1 MPKNVERNAEQKQ
14 AERNLKLQALERL
27 LAGAGVDPEQDRS
40 FKSIKTR
47 LPGREEQYYSMLDE
61 AAKLVRLMKDPNA
74 TAEDLG
80 ANFDML
86 AGETAKYL
94 RGKEQSGAKQPE
106 DFTRA
111 LDLLAISRD
120 GGSRTGEI
128 AGSALTEAN
137 IKRPSAER
145 VDLKDYGA
153 HRVLG
158 VAKPPEPA
166 REGLDPER
174 NRTVEALERMLTGA
188 AVDVTSD
195 SARTLTERHK
205 GRSRGYVNM
214 LDEAASLCRTLK
226 DPNATPEELQN
237 AGMQLYNF
245 CGQYMRGKEKVRAT
259 EEGRVSFDRALDLM
273 AIAYEYV
280 DEPRK
285 REIEQKFSEVNAARG
300 LTDKPT
306 DPHYV
311 KLENYGVKR
320 IEGAVKAWEREEQ
333 LKRQLK
339 DCAARLKAKPG
350 AAAEELLE
358 RQQSCAMELM
368 VMRASYAPHEAVDPA
383 KLKSETKRLLD
394 NKDLV
399 DFLNENP
406 DLKKSPKLQQQV
418 VAGFLWSGGQLPF
431 VVKGS
436 EADIEAAVKSHNQKI
451 IATPKGWERSL

>member
-226 DPNATPEELQN
+226 DPKATPEELQN

-245 CGQYMRGKEKVRAT
+245 CGQYMRGKEKVRQLRPRPRPAGDRLRIRGRAAQ
-259 EEGRVSFDRALDLM
+259 EGDRAKVQRGQRRARPDGQADRPALRQ
-273 AIAYEYV
+273 A
-280 DEPRK
+280 RK
-285 REIEQKFSEVNAARG
+285 LRRQAHRGRGEGVGARG
-300 LTDKPT
+300 AAETAAQGLRRAAQG
-306 DPHYV
+306 
-311 KLENYGVKR
+311 EARRGGG
-320 IEGAVKAWEREEQ
+320 GAS
-333 LKRQLK
+333 
-339 DCAARLKAKPG
+339 G
-350 AAAEELLE
+350 AAAELRHGADGHA
-358 RQQSCAMELM
+358 RQLC
-368 VMRASYAPHEAVDPA
+368 PA
-383 KLKSETKRLLD
+383 
-394 NKDLV
+394 
-399 DFLNENP
+399 
-406 DLKKSPKLQQQV
+406 
-418 VAGFLWSGGQLPF
+418 
-431 VVKGS
+431 
-436 EADIEAAVKSHNQKI
+436 
-451 IATPKGWERSL
+451 